1 MKYIFLDF
9 DGVLHSTN
17 YDTLEFELVPMLA
30 KGLSPYSEKFVII
43 ISSLWRQNH
52 SLEFLINIFP
62 PSIKRNIKGITPT
75 HLNGLS
81 RGGRFNEIKEYCQS
95 YHIKDSDWIAI
106 DDNASLF
113 PPQCTNLVL
122 TATTKGIT
130 EKELAKLI
138 EFVNS

>member
-17 YDTLEFELVPMLA
+17 SNALEFELVPLFAQHLA
-30 KGLSPYSEKFVII
+30 PYADNFRII

-52 SLEFLINIFP
+52 SLEFLVNIFP
-62 PSIKRNIKGITPT
+62 SSIKRTIKGITPT

-81 RGGRFNEIKEYCQS
+81 RGGRFNEIKEYCEA

-106 DDNASLF
+106 DDNESLF
-113 PPQCTNLVL
+113 PPQCKNLVV
-122 TATTKGIT
+122 TSPIKGVT
-130 EKELAKLI
+130 PKELAKLVA
-138 EFVNS
+138 FVA